1 MAEKIKV
8 FIKRPDSVWYS
19 TNISNTLENFQRTVE
34 GFIEVVPFTSDAVIV
49 CNEEGRLLGLPH
61 NTEVCGVDFVG
72 DIFLVGVDGDEFC
85 DVPITFKQ
93 WKELLKADEDARTLH
108 G

>member
-1 MAEKIKV
+1 M
-8 FIKRPDSVWYS
+8 PSSVWYS

-49 CNEEGRLLGLPH
+49 CNEEGRLRDLPF
-61 NTEVCGVDFVG
+61 NCNLLGVDFVG
-72 DIFLVGVDGDEFC
+72 TIFVVGVDGEEFC
-85 DVPITFKQ
+85 DVPITFKE
-93 WKELLKADEDARTLH
+93 WKELLKADEDARTLL